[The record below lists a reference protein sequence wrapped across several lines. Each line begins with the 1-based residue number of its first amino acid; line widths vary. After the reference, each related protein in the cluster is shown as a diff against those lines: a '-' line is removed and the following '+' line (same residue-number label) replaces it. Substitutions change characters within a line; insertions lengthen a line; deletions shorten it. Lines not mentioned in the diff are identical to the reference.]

1 MEYRFGIT
9 GCFSLRCQPSPPT
22 TPSPRGTSLST
33 SSNPPPRRCFPTESK
48 SSSNLDDHL
57 SGILSAEH
65 TEERVYAVLDA
76 VDDGLVVF
84 EFVIGKPLAY
94 HLLKFLL
101 YRVFQIGRSTTSCG
115 CLSLSSTPWRRRSTL
130 RESLTFCSIF

>member
-1 MEYRFGIT
+1 TTGSLFLDIPILNSSSSPKSSTLCLGTKSCRMEYRFGIT

-76 VDDGLVVF
+76 VDDALVVF
-84 EFVIGKPLAY
+84 EFVIGK
-94 HLLKFLL
+94 
-101 YRVFQIGRSTTSCG
+101 
-115 CLSLSSTPWRRRSTL
+115 
-130 RESLTFCSIF
+130 